1 VSELL
6 IEIYKITASL
16 LLGLGIGVM
25 LSSRSL
31 IKMLLGI
38 EVMFNG
44 SLLYLTLIGTIYP
57 YMAAVFSLLAI
68 LIASAELLVA
78 VSIVILYYRRHGE
91 ITIKGELPEENR

>member
-1 VSELL
+1 MSELL
-6 IEIYKITASL
+6 VEVYKIAASL
-16 LLGLGIGVM
+16 LLGLGIGVI

-31 IKMLLGI
+31 IKMLLGV

-57 YMAAVFSLLAI
+57 YASAIFSLLAI

-78 VSIVILYYRRHGE
+78 ISIVILYYRRHRE
-91 ITIKGELPEENR
+91 TLIKGELPEEER